1 MTKVFVHGNP
11 ETSAIWQPLVQ
22 ALHNRGV
29 DDVVL
34 LSPPGF
40 GAPIPVGWLASRE
53 QYRLWLVGELEK
65 IDDEVDL
72 VGHDWGA
79 GHVLS
84 VLATRPD
91 LVNSWATDCIGLVH
105 PDYVWHDAAQAWQT
119 PELGEQVVD
128 AMVSMSTEDFVQS
141 FTPLGMT
148 DEIARAVK
156 TAVTTEMG
164 QCIVHLYR
172 DAAQP
177 AMAQLGTQLV
187 ATSLP
192 RGLVVIADQDHYAGT
207 VPMMEEMA
215 RLLNANTANLE
226 GCGHWWMIEQP
237 ENAADFLIGHWNNK

>member
-22 ALHNRGV
+22 ALHQRGV
-29 DDVVL
+29 NDVVL

-40 GAPIPVGWLASRE
+40 GAPTPDDWLATRE
-53 QYRLWLVGELEK
+53 QYRLWLVAELEK
-65 IDDEVDL
+65 IDDEIDL

-79 GHVLS
+79 GHVFS

-105 PDYVWHDAAQAWQT
+105 PDYIWHDAAQAWQT
-119 PELGEQVVD
+119 PELGEQVVA

-141 FTPLGMT
+141 FTQLGMT
-148 DEIARAVK
+148 DDIAAAVK
-156 TAVTTEMG
+156 SAVTTEMG
-164 QCIVHLYR
+164 HCIVNLYR

-177 AMAQLGTQLV
+177 AMAQLGAQLV

-215 RLLNANTANLE
+215 RLLNANTAQLG

-237 ENAADFLIGHWNNK
+237 ENAADFLIGHWNGK